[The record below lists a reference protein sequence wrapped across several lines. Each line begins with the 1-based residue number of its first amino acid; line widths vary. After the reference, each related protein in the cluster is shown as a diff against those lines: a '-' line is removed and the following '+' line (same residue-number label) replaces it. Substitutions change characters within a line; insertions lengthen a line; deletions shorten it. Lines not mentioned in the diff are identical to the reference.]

1 LQREVKRRVTQP
13 AIPLAVKLP
22 NLLSVE
28 EVAAAIHRHPEVVRR
43 QARDGRL
50 PAEKIGRVWFFRAER
65 LAEAGFSQ
73 FLPRM
78 AGEPAAGSQTV
89 APPAN
94 ALVSALAEAG
104 LQAHQ
109 RLDRDSIFSTVGLRL
124 ADAGVS
130 TYIFLLAPDHKGLTF
145 AYWHTIQSPSEVA
158 KLTGP
163 QEVGSYLAFDRV
175 PILQRVCTARRPEFM
190 GDPDELVGR
199 VAMAMR
205 PSEAANARQ
214 LSALLQ
220 LNTAISAPLV
230 VGDQVVGAMTVLGP
244 GLRVSDLPAVMAF
257 ANHTAAALET
267 ARLLDESRQMED
279 AAVLTLAGVIELREA
294 HHSRT
299 YEHAGL
305 AQRFAEHL
313 GFDPARRRRVRYAAL
328 LQDLGKLNL
337 PDSILKRRGRLNA
350 EERALMMTHPVVAAD
365 LLRRF
370 TPLAELA
377 PLVRS
382 HHEWFNGEGY
392 PDGLKGEAIPI
403 ETRIVSVVNAFFNVT
418 FDLPIKTA
426 TTVADGLEELTR
438 CEGINLDPGLTD
450 AFVRMCRDAESS
462 QAPWFQQMLE
472 AMQSS
477 PSPAPPAGPRDIL
490 SVADSREL
498 RIIYRIAQETT
509 AVLDLD
515 TLLGRIVSIIREVMG
530 YYMVSILLPGVKA
543 SELRVGAQ
551 SGYAVDITGLTIPL
565 DQGITGWVYTNGVA
579 QIIPDVKAESRY
591 IGLDDQVR
599 SELAFPLISRGH
611 VVGVLNAES
620 QHADAFS
627 EADVAL
633 MSAVGSQLASSLEVA
648 QLHDSLKR
656 EASHD
661 PLTRLNNRR
670 LFLERIHQQIIKATA
685 GGDSFS
691 VLFLDVD
698 QLKRI
703 NDTYGHLAGDALL
716 REVSNALTDAV
727 RGEDV
732 VARYG
737 GDEFVVLLPATGA
750 LAAAIVAQRIS
761 DGIARH
767 RFMAGRDLLQIP
779 GVSLGLSTFPQ
790 DGTTAEELLAAA
802 DATLYQQKRRAS

>member
-1 LQREVKRRVTQP
+1 MRRRITQP
-13 AIPLAVKLP
+13 SVPLALQLP

-28 EVAAAIHRHPEVVRR
+28 EVAASIHRHPEVVRR

-50 PAEKIGRVWFFRAER
+50 PGEKIGRVWFFRPEG

-73 FLPRM
+73 FLPRI
-78 AGEPAAGSQTV
+78 AGEPAAGNEAV

-109 RLDRDSIFSTVGLRL
+109 RLDRDSIFSAVGLRL

-130 TYIFLLAPDHKGLTF
+130 TYFFLLAPDHKGLTV

-158 KLTGP
+158 KLTGH
-163 QEVGSYLAFDRV
+163 QEIGSYLAFDRV
-175 PILQRVCTARRPEFM
+175 PILHRVCATLRPEYI
-190 GDPDELVGR
+190 GDHDELVGR

-244 GLRVSDLPAVMAF
+244 ELKMSDLAAVMAF

-267 ARLLDESRQMED
+267 ARLLDESRQMEE
-279 AAVLTLAGVIELREA
+279 ATVLTLAGAVELRDA
-294 HHSRT
+294 LHSRAN
-299 YEHAGL
+299 EHAAL
-305 AQRFAEHL
+305 AERLAEHV
-313 GFDPARRRRVRYAAL
+313 GFDPAHRRRVRYAAL
-328 LQDLGKLNL
+328 LQDLGKLTL
-337 PDSILKRRGRLNA
+337 PDSILRHRGRLDT

-370 TPLAELA
+370 KPLEDLA
-377 PLVRS
+377 LFVRS

-403 ETRIVSVVNAFFNVT
+403 ETRILSVVNAFFNVT
-418 FDLPIKTA
+418 FDLPVKTA
-426 TTVADGLEELTR
+426 TTVAEGLLELTR
-438 CEGINLDPGLTD
+438 FEGINLDPGLTE

-472 AMQSS
+472 ALKSS
-477 PSPAPPAGPRDIL
+477 EPPPPAGPRDIL

-515 TLLGRIVSIIREVMG
+515 TLLSRIVAIIREVMG
-530 YYMVSILLPGVKA
+530 YYMVSILLPTEKA
-543 SELRVGAQ
+543 GELRVGAQ
-551 SGYAVDITGLTIPL
+551 SGYAVDITGLTIPV
-565 DQGITGWVYTNGVA
+565 DQGITGWVYTRGLA
-579 QIIPDVKAESRY
+579 QIIQDVKAESRY

-620 QHADAFS
+620 QQADAFS

-670 LFLERIHQQIIKATA
+670 LFLERIQQQISLATA
-685 GGDSFS
+685 GGESFS
-691 VLFLDVD
+691 ILFLDVD
-698 QLKRI
+698 QLKKV
-703 NDTYGHLAGDALL
+703 NDTYGHLGGDALL
-716 REVSNALTDAV
+716 REVSNALLDAV

-750 LAAAIVAQRIS
+750 PAAVIVAQRVS

-779 GVSLGLSTFPQ
+779 GVSLGVATFPQ
-790 DGTTAEELLAAA
+790 DGATAEELLAAA
-802 DATLYQQKRRAS
+802 DATLYRQKRLATKAS